1 MKGLAVLLVLL
12 VFLFSIVGAYT
23 LTILETTDLHG
34 HIYPV
39 DYSNNATTNYG
50 LARLATLIQKIK
62 AQNPNVLLFDDG
74 DLIQGSP
81 LEYYHAAIDNAGIDP
96 MIAVMNYLGYDAM
109 TLGNHEFNYGQ
120 SVLRKVISEAKFPIT
135 SANIV
140 NSETM
145 KPEYG
150 DGYVIFN
157 MKDGPKVG
165 YIALTTKYI
174 PNWEEPSHIK
184 GLDFLDAVQTAQEY
198 VDLLK
203 SQGVDVIIIG
213 YHGGLERN
221 PSNGQPTEELT
232 GENEGYAI
240 ATQVKGISA
249 LLLGHQHLSYAI
261 KIGNLPVVMAS
272 YWGKALGK
280 ITLNLNN
287 ENGKWVVV
295 SSEATLISAN
305 NVTPDAT
312 VMKLVQK
319 DEDATQKWLD
329 QPLGQSLG
337 DFYVSNPMYARMR
350 DNPLIQFVNTVQM
363 YYTGARISSTAL
375 FNNDIRGWKKGP
387 VTMRDV
393 MAVYIYPNTL
403 NVIEVSGKDLKDAL
417 EQSASYF
424 TFDNGKVGVSKMPG
438 YNYDMYEGISYIID
452 LTKPVGSRIVWLAYD
467 GKPISYS
474 ATYDIVLNN
483 YRSGGGGNYMMFK
496 GKPVVKSVMMEV
508 SELMADYIRNNGY
521 ICPAVDQ
528 NWEVITKPFEDLFQE
543 YVVSDGD
550 TVQSIALKF
559 NTNAQIISGLNAL
572 SGEPLPGSTIIV
584 PKM

>member
-1 MKGLAVLLVLL
+1 MKGLAVLLVLS

-81 LEYYHAAIDNAGIDP
+81 LEYYHAAIDNSGIDP

-120 SVLRKVISEAKFPIT
+120 SVLRKAISEAKFPIT

-150 DGYVIFN
+150 NGYVIFN

-184 GLDFLDAVQTAQEY
+184 GLEFLDAVETAQKY

-249 LLLGHQHLSYAI
+249 LLLGHQHLSYAL
-261 KIGNLPVVMAS
+261 KMGNLPVVMAS
-272 YWGKALGK
+272 YWGRALGK
-280 ITLNLNN
+280 ITLNLDNS
-287 ENGKWVVV
+287 NGKWVVV

-319 DEDATQKWLD
+319 DENATQKWLD

-363 YYTGARISSTAL
+363 YYTGAKISSTAL
-375 FNNDIRGWKKGP
+375 FNDDVRGWKKGP

-452 LTKPVGSRIVWLAYD
+452 LTKPVGGRIVWLAYD

-474 ATYDIVLNN
+474 ATYDVVLNN

-528 NWEVITKPFEDLFQE
+528 NWEVITRPFEDLFQE
-543 YVVSDGD
+543 YVVSNGE
-550 TVQSIALKF
+550 TLQSIAMKF
-559 NTNAQIISGLNAL
+559 NTTVQTIAGLNAL
-572 SGEPLPGSTIIV
+572 KGDPLPGSTIIV

>member
-1 MKGLAVLLVLL
+1 MKGLAVLLALL

-81 LEYYHAAIDNAGIDP
+81 LEYYHAAIDNSGIDP

-150 DGYVIFN
+150 NGYVIFN

-184 GLDFLDAVQTAQEY
+184 GLEFLDAVETAQKY

-232 GENEGYAI
+232 GENQGYAI

-249 LLLGHQHLSYAI
+249 LLLGHQHLSYAL

-272 YWGKALGK
+272 YWGRALGK
-280 ITLNLNN
+280 ITLNLDNS
-287 ENGKWVVV
+287 NGKWVVV
-295 SSEATLISAN
+295 SSEATLISAS

-329 QPLGQSLG
+329 QPLGKSLG
-337 DFYVSNPMYARMR
+337 DFYVSDPMYARMR

-363 YYTGARISSTAL
+363 YYTGAKISSTAL
-375 FNNDIRGWKKGP
+375 FNNDVRGWKKGP

-474 ATYDIVLNN
+474 ATYDVVLNN

-528 NWEVITKPFEDLFQE
+528 NWEVITKPFDDLFDK
-543 YVVSDGD
+543 YTVSNGE
-550 TVQSIALKF
+550 TLQSIALKF
-559 NTNAQIISGLNAL
+559 NTTAQTLAGLNAL
-572 SGEPLPGSTIIV
+572 NGDPLPGSTIIV

>member
-184 GLDFLDAVQTAQEY
+184 GLDFLDAVQTAQKY

>member
-467 GKPISYS
+467 GKPVSYS

-521 ICPAVDQ
+521 ICPSVDQ